1 MKENQKK
8 ATQCVHSGGIIDP
21 QTKGMVTP
29 VYTSTAYDYQ
39 DMDMPVYPRYF
50 NTPNQKVV
58 VDKLCT
64 LENGKA
70 GLLTSS
76 GMSAISSVLFGLLKT
91 GDHAIFAG
99 NLYGGTY
106 HAVINELTKY
116 GIAYSFSEGDH
127 DSIRSEINESTQV
140 IYFESPSNPLLEI
153 IDIRKVAGLAKDKG
167 ITTVIDNT
175 FATPINQTP
184 LDLGINIVIHSGT
197 KYLGGHSDL
206 ICGAV
211 VSDKP
216 LIEKIWETAV
226 HFGGNVNA
234 ATATMLERSL
244 KTLAIRVARQNE
256 NAMELALFLEKHNK
270 IDKVFYP
277 GLTFH
282 PGHDVALSQMSG
294 FGGMLS
300 FEVNIHPDK
309 FGEMLGQL
317 KIIHPSVSLGG
328 VESLVNVPSK
338 AKSFKASCAT

>member
-1 MKENQKK
+1 MKKSQRT

-21 QTKGMVTP
+21 HTKGMVTP

-58 VDKLCT
+58 VDKLCA

-76 GMSAISSVLFGLLKT
+76 GMSAISSVLFSLLRT

-106 HAVINELTKY
+106 HAVINELTKF
-116 GIAYSFSEGDH
+116 GISYSFCKGDH
-127 DSIRSEINESTQV
+127 DSIRSEINESTRV
-140 IYFESPSNPLLEI
+140 IYFETPSNPLLEI
-153 IDIRKVAGLAKDKG
+153 IDIRKVAGISKDND
-167 ITTVIDNT
+167 ITTIIDNT

-211 VSDKP
+211 VSDKL

-234 ATATMLERSL
+234 ATATLLERSL
-244 KTLAIRVARQNE
+244 KTLSIRVAKQNE
-256 NAMELALFLEKHNK
+256 NAMEMATFLEQHNK

-277 GLTFH
+277 GLRSH
-282 PGHDVALSQMSG
+282 PGYDVASSQMSG

-300 FEVNIHPDK
+300 F
-309 FGEMLGQL
+309 
-317 KIIHPSVSLGG
+317 
-328 VESLVNVPSK
+328 
-338 AKSFKASCAT
+338 